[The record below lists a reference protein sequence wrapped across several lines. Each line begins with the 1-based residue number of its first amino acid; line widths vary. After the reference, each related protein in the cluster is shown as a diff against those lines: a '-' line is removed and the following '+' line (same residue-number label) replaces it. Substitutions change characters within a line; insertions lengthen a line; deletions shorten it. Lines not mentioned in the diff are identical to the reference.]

1 MATSVDELRKECSL
15 ATYFGARRPMPFC
28 RNCGAD
34 VAGAKFCGNCGSPT
48 GERSSSAS
56 GGSTPSSPQGT
67 GPRGEGPI
75 GDLGLTEN
83 AAAAVSYLLLPAAI
97 FLVIEPYR
105 DSRFIRFH
113 CFQAIFCA
121 AAILI
126 ALAIMTTIVSAIIR
140 FQCCPGKVV
149 PSDGKSRPLNVLW
162 PVLPGND
169 LKSRGRKWSP
179 ERSIRTRH
187 NEG

>member
-1 MATSVDELRKECSL
+1 
-15 ATYFGARRPMPFC
+15 MPFC

-140 FQCCPGKVV
+140 FIAYVFAWLIVV
-149 PSDGKSRPLNVLW
+149 ATFVYGIKMIIRIYGGENVKI
-162 PVLPGND
+162 PIIGD
-169 LKSRGRKWSP
+169 FA
-179 ERSIRTRH
+179 ERYV
-187 NEG
+187 